1 MASFRHVFFRSVLLA
16 GGRRLSSGQYPRVFS
31 TPLTGT
37 KEHQCVSHWFP
48 RPAIWPRFGSRR
60 HYAASNGK
68 ESDGEGESEGGQ
80 GEEKEGE
87 QTDSDGE
94 GSDSTAEG
102 EGELGGLEML
112 PVARHHAIAPVNIPD
127 NFPEVPILPISRN
140 PLFPRFVKMLEVS
153 QSDEMSQSD
162 ETLCVLSETPP

>member
-1 MASFRHVFFRSVLLA
+1 MASFANFLLRSFSLA
-16 GGRRLSSGQYPRVFS
+16 GRRRLNCCNVSTLS
-31 TPLTGT
+31 TPLPRTSRG
-37 KEHQCVSHWFP
+37 EFVSPWLP
-48 RPAIWPRFGSRR
+48 KSPVWLSKR

-68 ESDGEGESEGGQ
+68 ESDGEGETTTGEEEEGGQ
-80 GEEKEGE
+80 S
-87 QTDSDGE
+87 DSDGE
-94 GSDSTAEG
+94 GKDPGPQEGG

-153 QSDEMSQSD
+153 
-162 ETLCVLSETPP
+162 LR